1 MPDNSLLGV
10 ASSPIISP
18 LTTQTD
24 KLLHHQTPEATENSK
39 IEKSAKDFESIL
51 LGNWLQHAEDSFGSV
66 PGEDDD
72 DDADP
77 GKDQLQ
83 GIAMQSLGSSM
94 TAAGGIGIAKMI
106 ATQLHKAD
114 AKAASPANQ
123 SDHPVPAAIPLHKTA
138 EIETNGPGK
147 TRPAPAP

>member
-1 MPDNSLLGV
+1 MSDFPTFGSIPTL
-10 ASSPIISP
+10 PISP

-24 KLLHHQTPEATENSK
+24 KLLRHSASTPADDNK

-51 LGNWLQHAEDSFGSV
+51 LASWLQQAEESFGSL
-66 PGEDDD
+66 PGADDD
-72 DDADP
+72 EDGDA

-106 ATQLHKAD
+106 SEQLHKA
-114 AKAASPANQ
+114 A
-123 SDHPVPAAIPLHKTA
+123 
-138 EIETNGPGK
+138 NGPAKVAGNHPG
-147 TRPAPAP
+147 R

>member
-1 MPDNSLLGV
+1 MSDIPTFGSI
-10 ASSPIISP
+10 STPPISP
-18 LTTQTD
+18 LTTQAD
-24 KLLHHQTPEATENSK
+24 KLLRHSVSGPADNSK

-51 LGNWLQHAEDSFGSV
+51 LGSWLQQAEESFGSL

-72 DDADP
+72 EDADA

-106 ATQLHKAD
+106 SAQLHKAAD
-114 AKAASPANQ
+114 
-123 SDHPVPAAIPLHKTA
+123 T
-138 EIETNGPGK
+138 PGAVAGS
-147 TRPAPAP
+147 PAPAGEK